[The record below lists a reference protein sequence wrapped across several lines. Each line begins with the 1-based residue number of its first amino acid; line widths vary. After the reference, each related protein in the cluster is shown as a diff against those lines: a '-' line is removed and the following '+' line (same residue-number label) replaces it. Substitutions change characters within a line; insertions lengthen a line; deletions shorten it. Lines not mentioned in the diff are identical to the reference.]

1 MIRGIAFDLEGTVVN
16 VEEAHHKGH
25 LCAARDVGV
34 VMDLDT
40 ALQKI
45 PHFIG
50 GPDKEIAKEIW
61 ELSDRTKSV
70 DFIRERDRYYY
81 EQFLKNMTIMPR
93 PGFLE
98 VFQWLK
104 QNDFQMAI
112 GSLTPSRQAKVL
124 LEKSGLCNLFAPGR
138 IVLAEN
144 VTEVKPHPEVY
155 FATAARMGI
164 NPSEQLV
171 FEDSPRGVEAA
182 RKAGSRAVGM
192 PVYTRRETIEALMTA
207 GASRYFSD
215 WNLHDIAELIESL
228 NRAY

>member
-70 DFIRERDRYYY
+70 DFIRERDS
-81 EQFLKNMTIMPR
+81 LK
-93 PGFLE
+93 F
-98 VFQWLK
+98 
-104 QNDFQMAI
+104 
-112 GSLTPSRQAKVL
+112 S
-124 LEKSGLCNLFAPGR
+124 SG
-138 IVLAEN
+138 
-144 VTEVKPHPEVY
+144 
-155 FATAARMGI
+155 
-164 NPSEQLV
+164 
-171 FEDSPRGVEAA
+171 
-182 RKAGSRAVGM
+182 
-192 PVYTRRETIEALMTA
+192 
-207 GASRYFSD
+207 
-215 WNLHDIAELIESL
+215 
-228 NRAY
+228 